1 MIPAWAGPRVFWRPW
16 CFGGG
21 WGSHKM
27 KLALGS
33 LQTAQDSVSSR
44 PSGPS
49 PQGGGAEN
57 GASRG
62 GAEGLGGWCHHNAHC
77 TEEETQAQRE
87 LACPAESQTGR
98 AVVTPRGCLCQPK
111 TVAFGQFLPAFVQ
124 VRLESCSDEPQ
135 SQWIVGAVTGEP
147 GTLSPPASPAHP

>member
-1 MIPAWAGPRVFWRPW
+1 
-16 CFGGG
+16 
-21 WGSHKM
+21 M

-44 PSGPS
+44 PSGLS
-49 PQGGGAEN
+49 PQGGGAEK

-62 GAEGLGGWCHHNAHC
+62 GAVGPQYPLHRGGN
-77 TEEETQAQRE
+77 TGPERE
-87 LACPAESQTGR
+87 LACPAESQTGW
-98 AVVTPRGCLCQPK
+98 AVVTLLGCLCQPK

-147 GTLSPPASPAHP
+147 GTLSLPASPAHP